1 MKNSCTQHFFPGD
14 TIQAVSAC
22 IQCSELDLW
31 VLGVKAPKQLRA
43 EEGDAR
49 VHASGLRWVSPQIC
63 QVELR
68 GRPSSASADLPK
80 AEHAVDQTILR
91 VTGSAFGELVI
102 GVLPETLT

>member
-1 MKNSCTQHFFPGD
+1 MQNSCTQHFFPGD
-14 TIQAVSAC
+14 MIQAVQGIFSA
-22 IQCSELDLW
+22 LNLTFGFW
-31 VLGVKAPKQLRA
+31 GVKAPKQLRA

-68 GRPSSASADLPK
+68 GLPSSASADRPK
-80 AEHAVDQTILR
+80 AEPTVDQTVLR

-102 GVLPETLT
+102 GVLPETRT